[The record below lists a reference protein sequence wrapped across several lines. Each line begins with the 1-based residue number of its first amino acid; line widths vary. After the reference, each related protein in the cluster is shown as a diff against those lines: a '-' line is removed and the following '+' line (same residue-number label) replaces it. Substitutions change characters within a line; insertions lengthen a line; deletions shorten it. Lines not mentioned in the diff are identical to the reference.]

1 MKSVPFSSS
10 FLMGH
15 HLLLSRIHLLLL
27 LGCIGRLLLLVG
39 LLLLVLLLLSQ
50 SGLLLLLSSVG
61 SLLLLVLLLLT
72 HVGLRAGSMAAST
85 MTGGARATHLLVVS
99 LVLGQNLLPHFLSA
113 LVNVR
118 VKLVAVLLDAELLVV
133 VDWNENLLSTDGL
146 FLWIVELS
154 NIRVLE
160 CLLSS

>member
-1 MKSVPFSSS
+1 M
-10 FLMGH
+10 
-15 HLLLSRIHLLLL
+15 LLLNL
-27 LGCIGRLLLLVG
+27 
-39 LLLLVLLLLSQ
+39 
-50 SGLLLLLSSVG
+50 
-61 SLLLLVLLLLT
+61 LLLLVLLLLT

-85 MTGGARATHLLVVS
+85 VTRGARATHLLVVS

-133 VDWNENLLSTDGL
+133 IDWNENLLSTDGL